1 MLSSIHKEAVRKVVL
16 PTEFVKGLQVSG
28 KQRGSLEVPGLRTE
42 LELVSYFQCSGK
54 FPLAEDFQFVES
66 LSKSSYTVE
75 ISDLKMWFVNLAV
88 SFPSTCI
95 VCTPHRLPH
104 LPPLGLACTL
114 TCERHA
120 LGHQHPQQDIL
131 QHLRPRGRCP
141 FWILLFKSFVHTN
154 RTACCGFEYAQMH
167 LQAAQKSVL
176 WAAQGKLPSTA
187 TAALVLRMNVGLQ
200 PWRSAPARTN
210 VQS

>member
-75 ISDLKMWFVNLAV
+75 ISDLKM
-88 SFPSTCI
+88 
-95 VCTPHRLPH
+95 
-104 LPPLGLACTL
+104 
-114 TCERHA
+114 
-120 LGHQHPQQDIL
+120 
-131 QHLRPRGRCP
+131 
-141 FWILLFKSFVHTN
+141 
-154 RTACCGFEYAQMH
+154 
-167 LQAAQKSVL
+167 
-176 WAAQGKLPSTA
+176 
-187 TAALVLRMNVGLQ
+187 
-200 PWRSAPARTN
+200 
-210 VQS
+210 